1 MKYHDERATRRHRQP
16 PSLAGAAH
24 TTAAKA
30 RRKGGN
36 QMYEDLDQLVP
47 IKKRLRIYSGT
58 SNPKLAAD
66 IAKILGVEVDGL
78 VLEQFANGEIYA
90 RFDETVRGCD
100 VFFVQSIVGKNVND
114 LMMETLIV
122 ADAAH
127 RASARSVTAVI
138 PHYAYARQDR
148 KAGPREPIT
157 GTVSSPTCSRR
168 PAWTASP
175 RSTCTRARSRASST
189 SP

>member
-1 MKYHDERATRRHRQP
+1 
-16 PSLAGAAH
+16 
-24 TTAAKA
+24 
-30 RRKGGN
+30 
-36 QMYEDLDQLVP
+36 MYEDLDQLVT
-47 IKKRLRIYSGT
+47 IKKRLRIYSGS

-148 KAGPREPIT
+148 KAGP
-157 GTVSSPTCSRR
+157 
-168 PAWTASP
+168 TASS

-189 SP
+189 FPSTTSPRSRSSASTS